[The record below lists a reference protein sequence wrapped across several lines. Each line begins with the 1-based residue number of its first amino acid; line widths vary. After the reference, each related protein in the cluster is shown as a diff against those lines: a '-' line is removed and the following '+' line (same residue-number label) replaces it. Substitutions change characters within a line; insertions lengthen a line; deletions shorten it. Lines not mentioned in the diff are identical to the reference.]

1 MFGGVTNLPSS
12 EESVLRPEL
21 HSRVE
26 FPAKMNPRLLACVVL
41 VSLLYV
47 TPFNCQPVLL
57 PNYKIS
63 LYNNSLRLSTALWLL
78 PAYCLYEEWLFNT
91 VDPSVA
97 VKQKSSILVQV
108 QIPGDNN
115 TYIVP
120 GDYEVPQCRPIFNP
134 LQATE
139 PFVYQVGP
147 NIELANGSSVQTVL
161 PSRSYRIRYVLYN
174 DANTQIA
181 ITNWSQPFQTHDIPP
196 APRDMNLWLQGRSGG
211 MVVIT
216 VLLSISMF
224 CLLVG
229 LALVLGVKQP

>member
-161 PSRSYRIRYVLYN
+161 PSRSYRHSSSSSGHESLAARPLWGNGGYYCPPQHIHVL
-174 DANTQIA
+174 
-181 ITNWSQPFQTHDIPP
+181 P
-196 APRDMNLWLQGRSGG
+196 AGRTCSRPRG
-211 MVVIT
+211 
-216 VLLSISMF
+216 
-224 CLLVG
+224 
-229 LALVLGVKQP
+229 